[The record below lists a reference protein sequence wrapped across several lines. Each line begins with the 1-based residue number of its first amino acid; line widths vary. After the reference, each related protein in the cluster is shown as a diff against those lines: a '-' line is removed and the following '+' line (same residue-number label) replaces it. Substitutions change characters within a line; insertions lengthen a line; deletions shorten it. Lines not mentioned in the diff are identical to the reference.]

1 MQKQNDSKQNDLRKF
16 RSILELFHQDTE
28 EIKPNNE
35 EQKKDLEKEKLCL
48 LQLLIYMI
56 TF

>member
-1 MQKQNDSKQNDLRKF
+1 M
-16 RSILELFHQDTE
+16 LELFYQDTE
-28 EIKPNNE
+28 DIKPNNE

-48 LQLLIYMI
+48 PQLLNYMI